1 MQIIAHGIDLVDCDR
16 IEQMLTRHET
26 RFLKRVFTPKEQAY
40 CAAAKNRVERFAG
53 RFAAKE
59 AVLKLIGMGW
69 REKIA
74 WTDVEVVNDPKGKPE
89 VHLSGQVQDI
99 AEQMGIEQVSLSITH
114 AANLAVAS
122 AVALGTSP

>member
-16 IEQMLTRHET
+16 IEKMLSRHET
-26 RFLKRVFTPKEQAY
+26 RFLRRVFTPDEQAY
-40 CAAAKNRVERFAG
+40 CARAKNRAERFAG

-74 WTDVEVVNDPKGKPE
+74 WTDVEVLNDPKGKPE
-89 VHLSGQVQDI
+89 VTLSGQVREI
-99 AEQMGIEQVSLSITH
+99 AEQMGIKQVSLSITH